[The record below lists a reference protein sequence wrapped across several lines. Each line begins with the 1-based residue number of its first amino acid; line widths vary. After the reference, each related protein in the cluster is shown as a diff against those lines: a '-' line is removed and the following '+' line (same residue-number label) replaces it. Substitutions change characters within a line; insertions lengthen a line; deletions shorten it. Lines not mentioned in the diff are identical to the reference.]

1 MNQQKTNVNEIDL
14 LALCRALLK
23 KWQMLV
29 LVALCGA
36 VLMLNYTEFLVKPTY
51 TSTTKVYIM
60 TKYNSEQSSVT
71 TSDLSISAQFTEDY
85 MDLVKSRTVI
95 EGVISTLD
103 LNYSYEK
110 LAGNVSASAT
120 SNSSRILNISV
131 VDTDPKLAMEIANE
145 IREMVSAQITE
156 TTGADAVNVV
166 EYANL
171 PTSKTS
177 PSLMKNCIIGALVGF
192 VIMAAIIVVEYL
204 MDDSIKTVDDVE
216 KYLGLNVLTT
226 IPALGS
232 NDKKKKRRKKVSR
245 KAGKK

>member
-1 MNQQKTNVNEIDL
+1 MNQTDDEKEIDL
-14 LALCRALLK
+14 LALFRALLK
-23 KWQMLV
+23 RWQMIL
-29 LVALCGA
+29 LVAMCGA
-36 VLMLNYTEFLVKPTY
+36 VLMLNYTEYMVKPKY

-60 TKYNSEQSSVT
+60 TKYNSESSSVT

-85 MDLVKSRTVI
+85 MDLVTSRTVI

-103 LNYSYEK
+103 LDYSYERLSK
-110 LAGNVSASAT
+110 SVSASAT

-131 VDTDPKLAMEIANE
+131 VDSDPKLAMDIANA

-177 PSLMKNCIIGALVGF
+177 PSLSKNCIIGFAVGF
-192 VIMAAIIVVEYL
+192 VIMAAIVVVEFL

-226 IPALGS
+226 IPALD
-232 NDKKKKRRKKVSR
+232 NDGKNKKRKKAKR
-245 KAGKK
+245 KAGK